1 MNVQE
6 VKSKRYRSMDNG
18 HGRRHMMEKKGLILV
33 HTGDGKGKTTAAI
46 GLAVRAWGDGFRI
59 LILQFIKGS
68 WKYGE
73 LAALKALAEAD
84 ERIEIRPMGI
94 GFTRNASLEE
104 MIEHRKKAQAALQEA
119 VSEIKSG
126 RWDMVILDEINY
138 ALKFGLLEEQEVLTA
153 LSQKPAALHLVLTGR
168 DALPAVIECAD
179 LVTEMRLVKHPFEQ
193 GIRAQKGI
201 EF

>member
-1 MNVQE
+1 
-6 VKSKRYRSMDNG
+6 
-18 HGRRHMMEKKGLILV
+18 MMEKKGLILV

-73 LAALKALAEAD
+73 LTALKALAEAD
-84 ERIEIRPMGI
+84 GRIEIRPMGI

>member
-1 MNVQE
+1 
-6 VKSKRYRSMDNG
+6 
-18 HGRRHMMEKKGLILV
+18 MEKTGLILV

-59 LILQFIKGS
+59 LIVQFIKGS

-73 LAALKALAEAD
+73 LAALQALAKAD
-84 ERIEIRPMGI
+84 GRIEIRPMGI
-94 GFTRNASLEE
+94 GFTRKATPEE
-104 MIEHRKKAQAALQEA
+104 MSEHRQKAQAALLEA
-119 VSEIKSG
+119 AEEIKSG

-138 ALKFGLLEEQEVLTA
+138 ALKFGLLEEGEVLNV
-153 LSQKPAALHLVLTGR
+153 LSEKPAALHLVLTGR
-168 DALPAVIECAD
+168 NALPAVIERAD
-179 LVTEMRLVKHPFEQ
+179 LVTEMKLIKHPFTQ

>member
-1 MNVQE
+1 MA
-6 VKSKRYRSMDNG
+6 
-18 HGRRHMMEKKGLILV
+18 KKGLIIV
-33 HTGDGKGKTTAAI
+33 HTGNGKGKTTAAI

-73 LAALKALAEAD
+73 LATLKALAD
-84 ERIEIRPMGI
+84 VDGRIEIRPLGI
-94 GFTRNASLEE
+94 GFTRNAAAEE
-104 MIEHRKKAQAALQEA
+104 AREHRQKAQAALQEA
-119 VSEIKSG
+119 AVEITSG

-138 ALKFGLLEEQEVLTA
+138 ALKFGLLEESEVLDILA
-153 LSQKPAALHLVLTGR
+153 KKPVDLHIVLTGR
-168 DALPAVIECAD
+168 DALSTIIERAD
-179 LVTEMRLVKHPFEQ
+179 LVTEMKLIKHPFEQ

>member
-73 LAALKALAEAD
+73 LAALKALAEA
-84 ERIEIRPMGI
+84 EGRIEIRPMGI

-153 LSQKPAALHLVLTGR
+153 LSQKPATLHLVLTGR

>member
-46 GLAVRAWGDGFRI
+46 GLAVRAWGNGFRI

-73 LAALKALAEAD
+73 LAALRALAEAD
-84 ERIEIRPMGI
+84 GRIEIRPMGI